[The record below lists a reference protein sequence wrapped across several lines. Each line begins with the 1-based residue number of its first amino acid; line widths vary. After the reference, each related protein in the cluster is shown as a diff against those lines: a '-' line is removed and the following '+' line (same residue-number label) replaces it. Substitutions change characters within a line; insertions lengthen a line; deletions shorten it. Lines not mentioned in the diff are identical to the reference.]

1 MIELKEIT
9 WENFW
14 QVVELKPHESQR
26 EYLPSN
32 AVFMA
37 QAYVNLKFKY
47 PDACFALSRESHV
60 VGFTKVVYVPQGA
73 EPYRFQEDTYMID
86 AFMIDDQ
93 EQGKGYGREG
103 FRQVLAYIETKPWG
117 ESNTIKLACHD
128 RNTVAVGMYKKF
140 GFCETDQFVG
150 RDKKMRIYSKTLER

>member
-14 QVVELKPHESQR
+14 QVVELRPSESQR

-37 QAYVNLKFKY
+37 QAYVNLKCKY
-47 PDACFALSRESHV
+47 PDACFALAKESHI

-73 EPYRFQEDTYMID
+73 EPYNFLEDTYMID
-86 AFMIDDQ
+86 AFMIDGK
-93 EQGKGYGREG
+93 EQGKGYGRAG
-103 FRQVLAYIETKPWG
+103 FQQVLAFIETNPWG
-117 ESNTIKLACHD
+117 ESKSTKLACHD
-128 RNTVAVGMYKKF
+128 DNTVAVGMYKRA

-150 RDKKMRIYSKTLER
+150 KDKRMRIYAKTLGK